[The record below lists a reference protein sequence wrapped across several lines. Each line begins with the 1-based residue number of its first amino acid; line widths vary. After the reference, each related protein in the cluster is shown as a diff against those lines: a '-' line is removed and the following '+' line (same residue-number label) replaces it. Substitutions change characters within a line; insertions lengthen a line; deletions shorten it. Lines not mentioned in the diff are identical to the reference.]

1 MVWYSTW
8 ATSGA
13 LPALAAVS
21 SLVISGSPATVSVAV
36 TWMPGCEAFHTA
48 VTLVMLGTQDQKV
61 RLILPD
67 DVDEDGE
74 VGELQ
79 PAAASTVAATTTRV
93 AATVLRPKDGLIAP
107 PVPWRSRPAYAAPW
121 LRTVVVNAP
130 SLRRGSSAVK
140 MLILLNFQ

>member
-36 TWMPGCEAFHTA
+36 TWMPGCEAFHRA

-67 DVDEDGE
+67 DVDEDD
-74 VGELQ
+74 ELQ

-93 AATVLRPKDGLIAP
+93 AATVPRPKDSLIAP
-107 PVPWRSRPAYAAPW
+107 PVPVADAARGCGAVAAY
-121 LRTVVVNAP
+121 
-130 SLRRGSSAVK
+130 RGCESSQAE
-140 MLILLNFQ
+140 